1 MIGASKSAL
10 SCWISEKYEP
20 CLKDLCG
27 LCDILGV
34 SADYL
39 LGRDFPSVIAE
50 RNSNSLKE
58 SEESYLKEIR
68 DYVEQLKEVGKALE
82 D

>member
-39 LGRDFPSVIAE
+39 LGRDFPAVIAE
-50 RNSNSLKE
+50 RNSNSLK
-58 SEESYLKEIR
+58 ESYLKEIR